1 MKTILNRIFTGTSR
15 IIPLVTALLLCLQ
28 ATVQAQITGMR
39 VGSGATRIRIVLDM
53 DAPAKFKDNSTQNAV
68 VLDVDTAAGKMQ
80 RKINDASVADIS
92 AGLVHRFF
100 AGIS

>member
-53 DAPAKFKDNSTQNAV
+53 DEPAKYKAIR
-68 VLDVDTAAGKMQ
+68 LRIKC
-80 RKINDASVADIS
+80 SVRSMMPPLRIF
-92 AGLVHRFF
+92 L
-100 AGIS
+100 